1 MKPATIEM
9 TPTRALLLVV
19 AVTWIATCAAP
30 RAARAAPD
38 DLLAEG
44 AGEQLWTAQVVPN
57 ADKNLPGQRTVLRV
71 RGAGE
76 SERWRQV
83 AEIAAP
89 AVALTHRGG
98 ELVVLLESGEW
109 RFVAES
115 GVRSGDRLPGNQPVL
130 AIAGNGETLWA
141 VGEAG
146 ETPPATTPASTTTR
160 AATGPTTATAAQ
172 VERAT
177 TTTTTKTA
185 PVAATSPAPRILY
198 RLDRGAWMPVV
209 PLPSRLIPEAGPIAM
224 AVIDGK
230 PLIAAFVPDGSLR
243 TVQLADG
250 NAWLDRGT
258 IRAPFKLHRFELL
271 PFRGRATLWTA
282 GETGAG
288 VVYELTNAWK
298 GPVELRTKAPFGPEV
313 ERALAVAFGRL
324 RLLYAG
330 GDRTLY
336 EQTFNADGVPD
347 SEPTQGQVQALPPDP
362 RIAQLVQ
369 LGVMVLLMF
378 VMLSTLRR
386 RGSLQEAMR
395 KADKLPLAP
404 LVPRFLAGMI
414 DALPLIAVPAFIVF
428 TSASLD
434 DAKLRMN
441 DTVIQAWEGGAAI
454 VYIAYTAA
462 AEMLFAR
469 TLGKWLLRMRVA
481 NLDGSRPTAR
491 ALFLRNL
498 MRLVDLTLALFPL
511 VMVFLSPLRQR
522 IGDVAAGTIVVRAD
536 VVTPPR
542 ATDSFDKVD
551 NE

>member
-19 AVTWIATCAAP
+19 AVMWTATGA
-30 RAARAAPD
+30 AARVAHAAAG

-44 AGEQLWTAQVVPN
+44 AGERLWTAQVVPN
-57 ADKNLPGQRTVLRV
+57 ADKNLPGQRTVIRV

-89 AVALTHRGG
+89 ATSLTHRGG
-98 ELVVLLESGEW
+98 ELIVLLETGEW
-109 RFVAES
+109 RLVSES
-115 GVRSGDRLPGNQPVL
+115 GVRSGGQLPGSKPVL
-130 AIAGNGETLWA
+130 AIAGNGQALWA
-141 VGEAG
+141 VGDVADG
-146 ETPPATTPASTTTR
+146 PPATTTSTTTTNPAAVPAQ
-160 AATGPTTATAAQ
+160 AATTQ

-177 TTTTTKTA
+177 PTTSTTSMATTA
-185 PVAATSPAPRILY
+185 PIPRILY
-198 RLDRGAWMPVV
+198 RLDQGQWVPVV
-209 PLPSRLIPEAGPIAM
+209 PLPSRLLPETGAIAM

-258 IRAPFKLHRFELL
+258 IRPPVKLSRFELV
-271 PFRGRATLWTA
+271 PSRGRATLWTV

-288 VVYELTNAWK
+288 FIYELTSAWQ
-298 GPVELRTKAPFGPEV
+298 GPVELRAQDPLGPATD
-313 ERALAVAFGRL
+313 RAVAEAFGRL

-330 GDRTLY
+330 GDGILF
-336 EQTFNADGVPD
+336 EQTFNADGVAER
-347 SEPTQGQVQALPPDP
+347 EPTQGQVEAPPPDP
-362 RIAQLVQ
+362 RIAQFVQ

-386 RGSLQEAMR
+386 RGSIQEAMR
-395 KADKLPLAP
+395 KADRLPLAP
-404 LVPRFLAGMI
+404 LIPRFLAGMI
-414 DALPLIAVPAFIVF
+414 DALPLVVVPAFVFF
-428 TSASLD
+428 TSPSLE
-434 DAKLRMN
+434 DATLRM
-441 DTVIQAWEGGAAI
+441 DDPIIQAWLGGAGLI
-454 VYIAYTAA
+454 YLAYTAV
-462 AEMLFAR
+462 AEMLFSR
-469 TLGKWLLRMRVA
+469 TLGKYLFRMRIA

-491 ALFLRNL
+491 AALLRNV

-522 IGDVAAGTIVVRAD
+522 IGDVAAGTLVVRAD
-536 VVTPPR
+536 VVTPPGSSD
-542 ATDSFDKVD
+542 ASAKAD
-551 NE
+551 EE